1 MGGNGKFRKWKISI
15 YKSSSSSSSS
25 FPKSQK
31 KLDPPAE
38 FLCPISGS
46 LMSDPVVVSS
56 GQTFERVA
64 VQVCKDLGF
73 IPKLS
78 DGSTPD
84 FSAVIPNLALKS
96 SIISWCRQSHV
107 ETPSPPDYS
116 SMETTIVQAKTASQQ
131 EPSVSETELLRGV
144 ENNPPL
150 LFSHAAS
157 DLNPRNNYSS
167 SSEESVIANAT
178 PLLPFA
184 TRPACYSSP
193 SSSAPS
199 SSSSET
205 VYDEALG
212 TPDGI
217 GTGIGIG
224 MDEMFVTKFKSLD
237 VMKQEEA
244 VILLRKTTRAND
256 EDARVRLCTPRLLQA
271 IKPLLVSRYPIV
283 QTNAVASIVN
293 LSLANVNKVKI
304 VRSGMV
310 PILVD
315 LLKGGF
321 EESQEHAAGGIF
333 SLALQDENKMAI
345 GVLGALEPLL
355 HALRSGSESTRRDS
369 ALALYHLSLVSSNRV
384 KLIKL
389 GAVGILLG
397 MLRSGVLVGRVV
409 LVVCNLAV
417 SPEGRSALLD
427 GGAVACLVSILREG
441 IESDSSEST
450 RENCV
455 AALYSLSHGSLRFR
469 GLAREAMAAEV
480 LQAVVER
487 GSDRAREKAKRI
499 LAVLRGRDG
508 EEEEGGEIDWEAVME
523 GGLSRTRHRVPA
535 RYSSGLNS
543 TEF

>member
-1 MGGNGKFRKWKISI
+1 
-15 YKSSSSSSSS
+15 
-25 FPKSQK
+25 
-31 KLDPPAE
+31 
-38 FLCPISGS
+38 
-46 LMSDPVVVSS
+46 MSDPVVVSS

-64 VQVCKDLGF
+64 IKVCKDLGF
-73 IPKLS
+73 IPNLS

-84 FSAVIPNLALKS
+84 FSAVIPNLALKT
-96 SIISWCRQSHV
+96 SIINWCRQSHV
-107 ETPSPPDYS
+107 EIPSTPDYS
-116 SMETTIVQAKTASQQ
+116 SVETIIVQNKTASQQ
-131 EPSVSETELLRGV
+131 QPSVSETELLRGV
-144 ENNPPL
+144 ESNPPF

-167 SSEESVIANAT
+167 SSEESVLANAT

-212 TPDGI
+212 TPDGNSPS
-217 GTGIGIG
+217 IG

-237 VMKQEEA
+237 VVEREEA
-244 VILLRKTTRAND
+244 VKLLRKTTRAND
-256 EDARVRLCTPRLLQA
+256 EDARVSLCTPKLLQA

-283 QTNAVASIVN
+283 QTNAVASVVN

-310 PILVD
+310 PILVN

-355 HALRSGSESTRRDS
+355 HALRSGSELTQRDS

-427 GGAVACLVSILREG
+427 GGAVVCLVAILRNG
-441 IESDSSEST
+441 SESNLSEST
-450 RENCV
+450 QENCV
-455 AALYSLSHGSLRFR
+455 AALYSLSHGSLRFI
-469 GLAREAMAAEV
+469 GLAKEARAAEV

-499 LAVLRGRDG
+499 LVVLRGRDG
-508 EEEEGGEIDWEAVME
+508 EEEGGEIDWEAVMD
-523 GGLSRTRHRVPA
+523 GGLSRPRHRVPA
-535 RYSSGLNS
+535 RYSNGLNS